1 MELFFFTF
9 GGLVAAF
16 TLLGLGVLLGRAPLR
31 RGCGGLGAEA
41 CEACT
46 QPCARRR
53 ARAEHDGHEAHEEA
67 S

>member
-9 GGLVAAF
+9 GGLAAAF

-31 RGCGGLGAEA
+31 RGCGELGAEA

-46 QPCARRR
+46 RPCARRR
-53 ARAEHDGHEAHEEA
+53 ARAEDDDHESREEA